1 MILTLLLTHP
11 VGQSMARI
19 LLIDDDA
26 DVRALAQQELEAAG
40 HEVRTAR
47 HGAEGLAL
55 QRAAPAD
62 VVVTDIF
69 MPEKEGVETIRELRE
84 EFPRIKIIAISGG
97 GGRLHTSQRAFSTR
111 NLDTVG
117 RHLGVIAVLH
127 KPFDA
132 GELLGSVES
141 ALRDSDT

>member
-1 MILTLLLTHP
+1 
-11 VGQSMARI
+11 MARI

-26 DVRALAQQELEAAG
+26 DVRTLAVHELEAAG
-40 HEVRTAR
+40 HEVRTAGD
-47 HGAEGLAL
+47 GAEGLAL
-55 QRAAPAD
+55 QRASPAD

-84 EFPRIKIIAISGG
+84 EFPRIKIIAITG
-97 GGRLHTSQRAFSTR
+97 GGRLHASQRPFGTR
-111 NLDTVG
+111 ALDTVG

-132 GELLGSVES
+132 GELLGSIES